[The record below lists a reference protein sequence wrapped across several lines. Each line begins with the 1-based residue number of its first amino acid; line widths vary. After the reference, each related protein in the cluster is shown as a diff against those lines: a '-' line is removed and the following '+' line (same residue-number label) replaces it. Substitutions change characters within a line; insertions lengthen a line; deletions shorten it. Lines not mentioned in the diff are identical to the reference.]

1 MKMHRTFFAVA
12 SLFFAASVFPA
23 AAQPAGAVTSAPLY
37 VPDYSH
43 QNEPLPDGVIAW
55 DELTKSVDA
64 TNGQDFARF
73 VFAFTNIAVKIDL
86 GLATNVTCV
95 TNFTT
100 VTNTGFWPRF
110 WGNKYSE
117 VANEVRSTN
126 VVTATNSITPLPVTI
141 LDVHPSCGC
150 TTAELPARP
159 WLLPPGT
166 NGVIKIAVNLAG
178 KSGIVFK
185 SVNVST
191 DKGKKDLMLK
201 INIQPPPPVA
211 PMSEEERA
219 RGIAA
224 AKLDRQA
231 VFKGDCVSCHAK
243 NIEGKYGQQLFA
255 SVCAVCHESPNHA
268 SMVPDLHNL
277 KDPTSEEFWRTWITT
292 GKAGTLMPAFA
303 TSQGGILNDM
313 QIASLAAYLNAVIP
327 PKPAPPVVPQPS
339 PVRTNSLPLLAP
351 SPK

>member
-1 MKMHRTFFAVA
+1 MKTHWTFLGVAV
-12 SLFFAASVFPA
+12 LFFAAVFST
-23 AAQPAGAVTSAPLY
+23 AAQPAPVASAPVY

-43 QNEPLPDGVIAW
+43 QNDPLPDGVIAW
-55 DELTKSVDA
+55 DALQKSVDA

-73 VFAFTNIAVKIDL
+73 IFYFTNVAAKIEL
-86 GLATNVTCV
+86 GLATNITCI

-100 VTNTGFWPRF
+100 ITNNGFWARM
-110 WGNKYSE
+110 WGNQYSS
-117 VANEVRSTN
+117 VAKTIYNTN

-150 TTAELPARP
+150 TTVELPPRP

-166 NGVIKIAVNLAG
+166 NADINVNVNLAG

-185 SVNVST
+185 SVTFVT
-191 DKGKKDLMLK
+191 DKGRKDLTLQ
-201 INIQPPPPVA
+201 INIAAAPPVK

-219 RGIAA
+219 RGLAA

-231 VFKGDCVSCHAK
+231 VFKGDCASCHVKPA
-243 NIEGKYGQQLFA
+243 EGKYGQQLFA
-255 SVCAVCHESPNHA
+255 TACAICHEANPRA
-268 SMVPDLHNL
+268 TMVPDLHNL
-277 KDPTSEEFWRTWITT
+277 KDPTSEEFWRTWITS

-303 TSQGGILNDM
+303 TSQGGPLNDL

-327 PKPAPPVVPQPS
+327 PKPVPS
-339 PVRTNSLPLLAP
+339 PSAQA
-351 SPK
+351 K